1 MQLSVFDALLLVII
15 TLEVDHI
22 IHMGEGTGVTAELST
37 QTLPVGHTI
46 VENGKFNVRLYYCG
60 RARTA

>member
-15 TLEVDHI
+15 TLEVDHT
-22 IHMGEGTGVTAELST
+22 IHMGKRTGVTAEFST
-37 QTLPVGHTI
+37 QTLPVGHPI
-46 VENGKFNVRLYYCG
+46 VESWKFNVRSYYCG